1 MIGVRCTDNRQMY
14 RRRKKKRNRQA
25 AFLSALLIV
34 LCFIAGYLFYADR
47 NDQEEF
53 LVQAYES
60 ANYNTNLYRAGSL
73 FAEDLCVASGDVARE
88 GVSDMSGTYAGALF
102 DVNDRTVA
110 FAYNMHQRLY
120 PASTTKILTA
130 LVAIRNGNLED
141 IATVS
146 VNASSAS
153 FAADESVCGI
163 LEGDQLTLKDLV
175 YGLILQSGNDNA
187 VAIAEHIAGSEEAF
201 VEMMNEQAMEL
212 MATNSHFMNSNGLH
226 NEDHYTTAYDLYL
239 IFNACITHPE
249 FIEIIQSPSYTAHVT
264 RADGSATEM
273 VWEPTH
279 FYASGRAAAPT
290 GAAVVGGKTGFTDQA
305 GSCLILLDVDA
316 EENPYISVVMGASS
330 KGILYDRMTAMID
343 SIL

>member
-1 MIGVRCTDNRQMY
+1 MRCTDNRQIY
-14 RRRKKKRNRQA
+14 RRRKRRRNRQA
-25 AFLSALLIV
+25 AFLSVLLAV
-34 LCFIAGYLFYADR
+34 LCFIAAYVRYLDS
-47 NDQEEF
+47 DGQEEPQ
-53 LVQAYES
+53 VQAYES
-60 ANYNTNLYRAGSL
+60 SNYNTALYRAESL
-73 FAEDLCVASGDVARE
+73 FAEDLCVSSGDVARE
-88 GVSDMSGTYAGALF
+88 GVPDMSGTYAGALF
-102 DVNDRTVA
+102 DVNARTVD

-141 IATVS
+141 MATVS
-146 VNASSAS
+146 ANASSAS

-187 VAIAEHIAGSEEAF
+187 VAIAEHVAGSEEAF
-201 VEMMNEQAMEL
+201 VEMMNAQAMEL

-239 IFNACITHPE
+239 IFNACITYQE
-249 FIEIIQSPSYTAHVT
+249 FIDIIQSDSYTASVT
-264 RADGSATEM
+264 RADGSVTEM

-279 FYASGRAAAPT
+279 FYASGKAEAPT
-290 GAAVVGGKTGFTDQA
+290 GGSVIGGKTGFTDQA
-305 GSCLILLDVDA
+305 GSCLILLDMDA
-316 EENPYISVVMGASS
+316 GQNPYISVVMGASS

-343 SIL
+343 SIPQV